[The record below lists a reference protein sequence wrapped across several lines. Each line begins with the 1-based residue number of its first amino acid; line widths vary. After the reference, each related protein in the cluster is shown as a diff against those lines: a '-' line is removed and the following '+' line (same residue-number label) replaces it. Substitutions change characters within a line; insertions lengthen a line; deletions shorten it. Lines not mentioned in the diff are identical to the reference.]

1 MMLDLLDRSLVQ
13 RFLNPSPVTGSVGFS
28 QPCAQAVVLESAVS
42 LDAAAIPAGS
52 FLPRAT
58 LSAESSAAVPDQ
70 LLCQAPLEWQAL
82 AECVLEAHAQGCRVV
97 AITGARR
104 REGRTTIVQGL
115 ARAITAQGQSVLCF
129 NRVADI
135 SERSHSDGSRQFDIL
150 DDIALV
156 DAGVWFPPGPFRRHV
171 LQEMSLGCDAV
182 LLVRRYDA
190 PCCAGR
196 GRAIESI
203 GLKLLGEVLTF
214 TPGVAVH

>member
-1 MMLDLLDRSLVQ
+1 
-13 RFLNPSPVTGSVGFS
+13 
-28 QPCAQAVVLESAVS
+28 
-42 LDAAAIPAGS
+42 
-52 FLPRAT
+52 
-58 LSAESSAAVPDQ
+58 VPDQ

-115 ARAITAQGQSVLCF
+115 ARAITAQGRRVLCF

-135 SERSHSDGSRQFDIL
+135 SERSPSDGSGQFDIL

-156 DAGVWFPPGPFRRHV
+156 DAGVWFPPGPLRRHV

-182 LLVRRYDA
+182 LLVRRHDA
-190 PCCAGR
+190 PCCAAR
-196 GRAIESI
+196 GQAIEAI

-214 TPGVAVH
+214 TPGVAECI